1 MEREGS
7 SHALTNRLCI
17 SHSSFAGK
25 SKKKLNVCTKRVRE
39 YDQKH
44 AHECKEGGLVKSWN
58 LKHTYLLNGP
68 LIKF

>member
-44 AHECKEGGLVKSWN
+44 AHEC
-58 LKHTYLLNGP
+58 
-68 LIKF
+68 